1 MEQYIYPIFGENRT
15 IIGQGFVADGL
26 FITAAHILKIYVAP
40 YILVNGRTY
49 ALSKEPPL
57 FVSFFED
64 TNVPEDSY
72 DLAVYNFKGVESPL
86 TLSSY
91 LPQIGDVLSSHCM
104 VEVAEGTS
112 IFADRRIILDTT
124 PAYPIGAVQGNYFVC
139 ECVRHEGSS
148 GSPLLIN
155 NDVVGIM
162 HGGYGNDECVFL
174 SASAI
179 IKALKEHHQFC
190 K

>member
-15 IIGQGFVADGL
+15 VIGQGFVADGL
-26 FITAAHILKIYVAP
+26 FITAAHILKVYVAP

-64 TNVPEDSY
+64 PNVPEDSY

-104 VEVAEGTS
+104 IEVAEGTS
-112 IFADRRIILDTT
+112 IFADRKIILDTT

-148 GSPLLIN
+148 GSPLLN
-155 NDVVGIM
+155 PNRSLEFLCVVRQREI
-162 HGGYGNDECVFL
+162 L
-174 SASAI
+174 
-179 IKALKEHHQFC
+179 
-190 K
+190 

>member
-1 MEQYIYPIFGENRT
+1 MDLDSRHYYPRYSSFYLTWSNIYPIFGENRT

-26 FITAAHILKIYVAP
+26 FITAAHILKVYVAP

-64 TNVPEDSY
+64 SNVPEDSY

-91 LPQIGDVLSSHCM
+91 YHKLAMC
-104 VEVAEGTS
+104 
-112 IFADRRIILDTT
+112 
-124 PAYPIGAVQGNYFVC
+124 
-139 ECVRHEGSS
+139 
-148 GSPLLIN
+148 
-155 NDVVGIM
+155 
-162 HGGYGNDECVFL
+162 
-174 SASAI
+174 
-179 IKALKEHHQFC
+179 
-190 K
+190 